1 LFTPKS
7 ITTRR
12 EKMNATK
19 ESPFGTIRKTATGEG
34 GLFAPKSIT
43 TRGDKKVNTTKVSP
57 RGTSRTTARIVGVLF
72 IIGTGAGVPTLFFG
86 GRFLNAP
93 DLLNMVA
100 ANASQVGLQAL
111 LVLVM
116 GVALALVP
124 AMVFPILKRQNEALA
139 VGYVIFRGALESLT
153 YIATAMCWL
162 LLVVVA
168 RQSADSMA
176 AVASQ
181 FSSLGI
187 LLLKARDPIL
197 AVQDIV
203 FSLGALMFYYLLYQ
217 ARLIP
222 RWLSGW
228 GLIGAILYGAVGL
241 IYVFTGTTLVI
252 VLMPLALQEMVMA
265 IWLIVKGFN
274 PSAIASLSAK
284 TATNEL
290 LSAS

>member
-1 LFTPKS
+1 
-7 ITTRR
+7 
-12 EKMNATK
+12 MNTN
-19 ESPFGTIRKTATGEG
+19 RKTA
-34 GLFAPKSIT
+34 I
-43 TRGDKKVNTTKVSP
+43 
-57 RGTSRTTARIVGVLF
+57 IVGVLY
-72 IIGTGAGVPTLFFG
+72 IIGTVAGVLSMFITGVL
-86 GRFLNAP
+86 LDAP
-93 DLLNMVA
+93 DYLNTVA
-100 ANASQVGLQAL
+100 SNASQVGLRAL
-111 LVLVM
+111 IVLVM
-116 GVALALVP
+116 GLPLAMVP
-124 AMVFPILKRQNEALA
+124 AMMFPILKRQNEALA
-139 VGYVIFRGALESLT
+139 IGYVIFRGALETFT
-153 YIATAMCWL
+153 YIATALCWL

-168 RQSADSMA
+168 RQYADSGV

-187 LLLKARDPIL
+187 LLIKARDPIL

-217 ARLIP
+217 TRLIP

-265 IWLIVKGFN
+265 VWLIVKGFN

>member
-1 LFTPKS
+1 MN
-7 ITTRR
+7 TT
-12 EKMNATK
+12 KDN
-19 ESPFGTIRKTATGEG
+19 PHGTYRKTA
-34 GLFAPKSIT
+34 
-43 TRGDKKVNTTKVSP
+43 V
-57 RGTSRTTARIVGVLF
+57 IVGVLY
-72 IIGTGAGVPTLFFG
+72 IIGTVAGVLSMFVTGVPLD
-86 GRFLNAP
+86 AP
-93 DLLNMVA
+93 DYLNTVA
-100 ANASQVGLQAL
+100 SNASQVGLRAL

-116 GVALALVP
+116 GLPLAMVP
-124 AMVFPILKRQNEALA
+124 ALMFPILKRQNEALA
-139 VGYVIFRGALESLT
+139 VGYVIFRGALETIT
-153 YIATAMCWL
+153 YIATALCWL
-162 LLVVVA
+162 LLVVIA
-168 RQSADSMA
+168 RQYAESGATVA
-176 AVASQ
+176 AQ

-187 LLLKARDPIL
+187 LVIKARDPII

-217 ARLIP
+217 TRLIP

-290 LSAS
+290 LSAA

>member
-1 LFTPKS
+1 MS
-7 ITTRR
+7 A
-12 EKMNATK
+12 N
-19 ESPFGTIRKTATGEG
+19 RKIA
-34 GLFAPKSIT
+34 I
-43 TRGDKKVNTTKVSP
+43 
-57 RGTSRTTARIVGVLF
+57 IVGVLF
-72 IIGTGAGVPTLFFG
+72 IIGTVAGVLGMVVG

-93 DLLNMVA
+93 DLLNTVA

-116 GVALALVP
+116 GVALAMIP
-124 AMVFPILKRQNEALA
+124 AMVFPILKGQNEALA
-139 VGYVIFRGALESLT
+139 IGYVIFRGALESLT

-162 LLVVVA
+162 LVLVVA
-168 RQSADSMA
+168 RQSADSGT

-181 FSSLGI
+181 FSNLGI
-187 LLLKARDPIL
+187 LLLKARDPIM

-228 GLIGAILYGAVGL
+228 GLIGAVLYGAVGL
-241 IYVFTGTTLVI
+241 ICVLTGTTLVI

-265 IWLIVKGFN
+265 VWLIVKGFN
-274 PSAIASLSAK
+274 PSPITSLSANK
-284 TATNEL
+284 ATNEL
-290 LSAS
+290 LSAA